1 MTQTRSLRWLSVG
14 VSVCLVIGAIVVSL
28 GATTVT
34 AQRSENISNL
44 NGTGDPNPLI
54 IDQSNQ
60 NISNIKIVPE
70 KQRWNVTNFTIWVDL
85 ASIDEKGANVSN
97 SSLSIKNIKNGNLSN
112 TARSQYKNHTW
123 LKATLHPNNLTRPVY
138 INSLQISGI
147 DTSNAQRSGQIS
159 YNISITNASNP
170 SSIESAEIT
179 DTNSFKIIGG
189 NIEIHDQATG
199 SPQLHSDT
207 RTSPGITID
216 DISGNTNS
224 TLFITRGQENEI
236 IELEGI
242 PEKVLNKNQAISVYT
257 PYLGGDI
264 TGYLVANSTLES
276 SNFGMKD
283 NLPPEITRSALSTD
297 GGRIVAADVK
307 LSNRSYESARTDKIT
322 IPSAKVSDTI
332 EDETPYI
339 VSLHPVDS
347 SGHLLRN
354 VTIASSRVLTGW
366 SDNVNLYFNSTN
378 TGSGI
383 FRSNRYVVAIQL
395 TRGHSAGEV
404 VHPKNFD
411 ILRNSDL
418 DNQFVPDGV
427 ADVGTILIKDSA
439 IQNSSSTV
447 DSVEIASDQPLD
459 EPVYSGVPI
468 YFRARGSEANN
479 TQLRKVINKQKSR
492 VVSLGTRL
500 NNSPKFGYNTSLLSS
515 GQYYISS
522 EGEDSRKFEIIGNG
536 DKNVRFNKIE
546 DTTTYGSHIRILVS
560 HSVPDLSLNLSTT
573 PARSTTLNLTT
584 SDTGPTPISINTYAS
599 PSSPADFVTTGS
611 GITVDSVSGDL
622 SPLSPGTYTLTLRS
636 EHGTA
641 VTNDTA
647 TVSVEPRS
655 TTDLTAY
662 TTRAVSPDGF
672 ENATAVREAITDGT
686 LTPATTAT
694 ENDTVVYAANATGLT
709 GLVTATNASLNRGA
723 DLDRLDG
730 LSFGVAPVGTN
741 DSDAA
746 GGTALGPTPNESA
759 VYLDR
764 RGLFLVTDGEAAFGT
779 ETPPAPG
786 ETFEA
791 TFRVDDER
799 LRRAAGDDRHRV
811 TTRLTSGG
819 VDSPAKRADNETLG
833 VTAAVSP
840 TDNGSTGSTGSTE
853 SFGSNRSVGAE
864 GQTESG
870 PSDRSDTPGGSGTSA
885 GPTGVSAGSVS
896 ASDSGGTGSAGAS
909 GSAGSTGSTGGTG
922 SGGSPIGGGGSPD
935 RDTPVGTGNATDG
948 GSPAP
953 SGRPSDSGVNL
964 STAPPGIGITVGPN
978 GSETPLFGGPPGL
991 LGSGRIDLSVTRS
1004 AAEGT
1009 DISEER
1015 SDGRVEGNDARS
1027 PDGPESMSSSAERDS
1042 SSGGATATDIG
1053 YEEAPI
1059 RSTVYDL
1066 PGFGAVPSLAALTG
1080 ASLLARRRVRGA

>member
-34 AQRSENISNL
+34 AQSSDNISNL
-44 NGTGDPNPLI
+44 NETGDPNPLLI
-54 IDQSNQ
+54 GQSNQ
-60 NISNIKIVPE
+60 NISNIKISPE
-70 KQRWNVTNFTIWVDL
+70 KQRWNVAKFTIWLDL
-85 ASIDEKGANVSN
+85 TSIEERGANVSN
-97 SSLSIKNIKNGNLSN
+97 SSLSINNIQNGNLSN

-123 LKATLHPNNLTRPVY
+123 LKATLRPNNLTRPVY
-138 INSLQISGI
+138 INSIQISGI
-147 DTSNAQRSGQIS
+147 DTSNAQRSEQIN

-170 SSIESAEIT
+170 SSIESAELR

-199 SPQLHSDT
+199 SPQLHNDT

-224 TLFITRGQENEI
+224 TLFITRGPENEI
-236 IELEGI
+236 IELEGL
-242 PEKVLNKNQAISVYT
+242 PEKVLNKNQAISVHT

-264 TGYLVANSTLES
+264 TGYLVANSTLGS
-276 SNFGMKD
+276 SNFGMRD
-283 NLPPEITRSALSTD
+283 NLSPDITRSALSTD
-297 GGRIVAADVK
+297 GGRIVAAGVK

-322 IPSAKVSDTI
+322 ISSAKVSDTI

-339 VSLHPVDS
+339 VSLHPLDS

-366 SDNVNLYFNSTN
+366 SDNINLYFNSTS

-395 TRGHSAGEV
+395 TRGHDAGEV

-418 DNQFVPDGV
+418 NNQFVSDGV
-427 ADVGTILIKDSA
+427 ADSGTILIKDSA
-439 IQNSSSTV
+439 IQNSSSTANNV
-447 DSVEIASDQPLD
+447 QIASDQPLD
-459 EPVYSGVPI
+459 VPVYSGVPI
-468 YFRARGSEANN
+468 YFRARESEANE

-492 VVSLGTRL
+492 VVALGTRL
-500 NNSPKFGYNTSLLSS
+500 NNSSKLGYNTSLLSS

-522 EGEDSRKFEIIGNG
+522 GVGDSRKFDIIGNG
-536 DKNVRFNKIE
+536 DKSVNFNKVE
-546 DTTTYGSHIRILVS
+546 NTTSYGSHVRILVS
-560 HSVPDLSLNLSTT
+560 HSVPDLSLKLSTT
-573 PARSTTLNLTT
+573 PARSTTLNLKTT
-584 SDTGPTPISINTYAS
+584 DTGPTPISINTYAP

-622 SPLSPGTYTLTLRS
+622 SPLSPGTYNLTLRS

-647 TVSVEPRS
+647 TVTVGPRS

-709 GLVTATNASLNRGA
+709 GLTAATNASLDRGA
-723 DLDRLDG
+723 DLDRLEG

-741 DSDAA
+741 GSDAA

-759 VYLDR
+759 VHLDR

-791 TFRVDDER
+791 TFRVDDDR
-799 LRRAAGDDRHRV
+799 LRQAAGDDRHRV

-840 TDNGSTGSTGSTE
+840 TDNGSIGSTE
-853 SFGSNRSVGAE
+853 SFESNRSVGAE

-896 ASDSGGTGSAGAS
+896 ASDSEGTGSAGAS

-922 SGGSPIGGGGSPD
+922 SGGAPVGGGSSPG
-935 RDTPVGTGNATDG
+935 RDTPVELDNVTDG
-948 GSPAP
+948 GSPTP
-953 SGRPSDSGVNL
+953 SGRPSDSGANL

-978 GSETPLFGGPPGL
+978 GSETPLFVGPPGL

-1015 SDGRVEGNDARS
+1015 SGGRGGGNDARS
-1027 PDGPESMSSSAERDS
+1027 TDGLGSTSSSAERDS